1 MKKLMYGVC
10 MLSGLIALSACNDD
24 NPWMGP
30 AGRGGIS
37 LNVKADGYVQD
48 AVPQTRAD
56 ALFTVPDANDF
67 SIKLEK
73 NDGSYS
79 KIFPTVEDFKAE
91 DGFPTGVYT
100 ISAFYG
106 NPEDEGFDLPY
117 FEGVEQVTVLEAR
130 EAEVSITSKV
140 ANSLVSL
147 DYTENFKNYMTAY
160 SARLHSEGH
169 SYVDIPAEE
178 TRPAF
183 VAPGNVGLTVSFTNP
198 QGQSVTIQPT
208 EFIAVGG
215 HHYHITLD
223 VNGGNVGVASL
234 VVSFD
239 NSLAKEDVTIDLTDE
254 LFTSPAPSVKTQGF
268 NSGDEVEFLAGEA
281 PADKYRF
288 NVISH
293 GGLKEVNLTIASDSY
308 TPPFGKEINL
318 MEAGETQQ
326 QQLAELGIDVK
337 GIFKNPDRMAYIDIS
352 ELPMHLPAGKY
363 TVSVVAKDNFTRVS
377 EPGSVTFT
385 AVAPTLEVTPLSA
398 MAGINQGSL
407 EVSYNGSN
415 PQKDITFKAQNKN
428 GIFVDAPVTSC
439 TDATRTRS
447 IPVNN
452 YIFTIKLPDTEHDP
466 IPVKVFLYGKE
477 VKTVN
482 LKVEEPSYTLDADG
496 FATKAYIK
504 VIASDDQVAL
514 ITANIRLFKDGAAV
528 PAANIVDRNTD
539 TGIITITGL
548 QPNNDY
554 VVKGTLRSSTN
565 DNSPSVSFHTESNL
579 QLANGGFD
587 QVERT
592 IDATINSGGQY
603 KAGSSNSRF
612 VYNTA
617 DVVVDVP
624 LRSTGWATLNPLTY
638 FTGASPQNTWF
649 MVPSTFMNSDG
660 AVVIRSVA
668 YSHEGVE
675 PEGASN
681 GGLSTKYYNGTAPD
695 FQYRISGE
703 LFLGSYDFTGTANRK
718 DGINFAS
725 RPSSVTFDYSYVPYN
740 NEMGDVYV
748 AVVDAAG
755 NVIASKTV
763 NITSA
768 SNSSMTVTLPE
779 YEYGRKAASLRI
791 SFRSSN
797 GPVSTKVPSGDDLNE
812 RYDADNSV
820 LNAHVSPPAG
830 GSFHV
835 PNNLY
840 KALSTGSVLTVDNVK
855 LNY

>member
-1 MKKLMYGVC
+1 MYGVC
-10 MLSGLIALSACNDD
+10 MLAGLMALSACNDD

-37 LNVKADGYVQD
+37 LQVNADGSVKD
-48 AVPQTRAD
+48 ALPQTRAD
-56 ALFTVPDANDF
+56 QLFSVPDANDF

-73 NDGSYS
+73 IDGSYS
-79 KIFPTVEDFKAE
+79 KTFANVDDFKAE
-91 DGFPTGVYT
+91 DGFPTGSYT

-106 NPEDEGFDLPY
+106 NPEDEGFEVPY
-117 FEGVEQVTVLEAR
+117 FEGTEQVTVLEAR
-130 EAEVSITSKV
+130 DTEVSITSKV

-147 DYTENFKNYMTAY
+147 AYTDNFKNYMTAY

-169 SYVDIPAEE
+169 SYVDIPSEE

-208 EFIAVGG
+208 EFVAQPG

-239 NSLAKEDVTIDLTDE
+239 DTLSKEDVTIDLSEE

-268 NSGDEVEFLAGEA
+268 TSGEEVEFLAGEA

-293 GGLKEVNLTIASDSY
+293 GGLKEVILTVASDSF
-308 TPPFGKEINL
+308 TPQFGKEINL
-318 MEAGETQQ
+318 MEANASQQ
-326 QQLAELGIDVK
+326 QQLADLGIDVR
-337 GIFKNPDRMAYIDIS
+337 GIFKNPDQMAYIDIS
-352 ELPMHLPAGKY
+352 ELPMHLPAGSY
-363 TVSVVAKDNFTRVS
+363 TVSVVAKDSFTRVS
-377 EPGSVTFT
+377 DPASITFT

-415 PQKDITFKAQNKN
+415 PEKDITFQALNKN
-428 GIFVDAPVTSC
+428 GIFVDSPVITC
-439 TDATRTRS
+439 TKATRTRS
-447 IPVNN
+447 IPVND
-452 YIFTIKLPDTEHDP
+452 YIFTIQLADTDHDP
-466 IPVKVFLYGKE
+466 IPVKVFLYGNE

-482 LKVEEPSYTLDADG
+482 LKVEEPSFSLASDG

-504 VIASDDQVAL
+504 VEASDDQLAL
-514 ITANIRLFKDGAAV
+514 ITANLRLFKDGAAI
-528 PAANIVDRNTD
+528 PDGNIVSRNTEN
-539 TGIITITGL
+539 GIITISGL
-548 QPNNDY
+548 EPSHSYQIQ
-554 VVKGTLRSSTN
+554 GTLRSSVS
-565 DNSPSVSFHTESNL
+565 DNNPKVTVQTESDL

-592 IDATINSGGQY
+592 INETINSGGQY
-603 KAGSSNSRF
+603 KAGSSSSRF

-638 FTGASPQNTWF
+638 FTGSTSKNTWF
-649 MVPSTFMNSDG
+649 MVPSTFMDANG

-675 PEGASN
+675 PEGVTN
-681 GGLSTKYYNGTAPD
+681 GGLSTKYFNGTAPD
-695 FQYRISGE
+695 FQFRSSGE
-703 LFLGSYDFTGTANRK
+703 LFLGSYDFTGSANRK
-718 DGINFAS
+718 DGISFAS

-740 NEMGDVYV
+740 SEMGDVYV
-748 AVVDAAG
+748 AVLDASG

-797 GPVSTKVPSGDDLNE
+797 GSVSTKVPSGDDLNE

-820 LNAHVSPPAG
+820 LNAHVSPPS
-830 GSFHV
+830 GSGFHV
-835 PNNLY
+835 PDNLY

>member
-1 MKKLMYGVC
+1 MYGVC
-10 MLSGLIALSACNDD
+10 MLAGLLVFTACNDD

-37 LNVKADGYVQD
+37 LNVRADGHVAD
-48 AVPQTRAD
+48 AVPLTRAD
-56 ALFTVPDANDF
+56 ALFTVPAADDF

-79 KIFPTVEDFKAE
+79 RTFATLADFRAE

-106 NPEDEGFDLPY
+106 NPEEEGFDVPY
-117 FEGVEQVTVLEAR
+117 FFGSEQVTVLEAR
-130 EAEVSITSKV
+130 EAEVSILSKV

-147 DYTENFKNYMTAY
+147 TYTDNFKNYMTAY
-160 SARLHSEGH
+160 LARVHSEGH
-169 SYVDIPAEE
+169 SYIDIPAEE

-208 EFIAVGG
+208 EFTAQGG

-223 VNGGNVGVASL
+223 VNGGNVGTASL

-239 NSLAKEDVTIDLTDE
+239 DSLTKEDVTIDLTDE
-254 LFTSPAPSVKTQGF
+254 LFTSPGPSINPQGF
-268 NSGDEVEFLAGEA
+268 VSGEEVEFLAGEA
-281 PADKYRF
+281 PAQKYRF

-293 GGLKEVNLTIASDSY
+293 GGLKEVNLTIASDTY
-308 TPPFGKEINL
+308 VPPFGKELNL
-318 MEAGETQQ
+318 MEANETQQ
-326 QQLAELGIDVK
+326 QQIAELGIDVK

-352 ELPMHLPAGKY
+352 ELPMHLPSGKY

-377 EPGSVTFT
+377 EPGSISFT
-385 AVAPTLEVTPLSA
+385 AVAPTLDVTPLSA

-407 EVSYNGSN
+407 SVSYNGSH
-415 PQKDITFKAQNKN
+415 PDKDISFKAQNKN
-428 GIFVDAPVTSC
+428 GIYVDAPVTSC
-439 TDATRTRS
+439 LEATKTRS
-447 IPVNN
+447 IPVND
-452 YIFTIKLPDTEHDP
+452 YIFTIQLADTEHDP
-466 IPVKVFLYGKE
+466 VPVKVFLYGNE

-482 LKVEEPSYTLDADG
+482 LKVEEPSYTLAADG

-504 VIASDDQVAL
+504 VNASDDQIAL
-514 ITANIRLFKDGAAV
+514 ITANIRLFKDGAAI
-528 PAANIVDRNTD
+528 PAANIVDRNTE
-539 TGIITITGL
+539 TGVITITGL
-548 QPNNDY
+548 EPNHDY
-554 VVKGTLRSSTN
+554 EVKGTLRNSLSE
-565 DNSPSVSFHTESNL
+565 NSPVVSFRTEANL

-587 QVERT
+587 QIERT
-592 IDATINSGGQY
+592 IDETINSGGQY

-638 FTGASPQNTWF
+638 FTGSTSKNTWF
-649 MVPSTFMNSDG
+649 MVPSTFMNADG

-695 FQYRISGE
+695 FQYRSSGE
-703 LFLGSYDFTGTANRK
+703 LFLGSYDFTGTASRK
-718 DGINFAS
+718 DGISFAS

-748 AVVDAAG
+748 AVLDASG
-755 NVIASKTV
+755 NVIVSKTV

-768 SNSSMTVTLPE
+768 SNSSMTVTLPA
-779 YEYGRKAASLRI
+779 YEFGRKAASLRI
-791 SFRSSN
+791 CFRSSN
-797 GPVSTKVPSGDDLNE
+797 GSVSTKVPSGDDLNE